1 LETAKRNLFN
11 DTSLAEQER
20 GKQMRIASVK
30 PNDLAVVK
38 DGTFVLIADSL
49 VEQGLLPKGA
59 SMIDFITR
67 YDSFRNSLEGAIA
80 KGQTVALDS
89 NLLKPPVERPSK
101 IWAAAFN
108 YKRGSSDLKDAA
120 GRGETLK
127 FTSDQILEMTFL
139 KPSSAVIGPEQ
150 AILIPKGERTVYPE
164 LELCVV
170 IGKQARNVAKDR
182 AVEFVF
188 GYTVILDVTARGPNP
203 PGTGVGSCRSVR
215 KGFETFAPIG
225 PWITTRDEIPD
236 PQNLMMNLWIDG
248 ELRQSANTSGMI
260 NGIAELVSFLSEV
273 TTLFPGDLISTGNPD
288 SPAFQ
293 RKLVAG
299 ETLKAEIENIGAMNL
314 LVRSA

>member
-1 LETAKRNLFN
+1 
-11 DTSLAEQER
+11 
-20 GKQMRIASVK
+20 MRVASIK
-30 PNDLAVVK
+30 PNELAIV
-38 DGTFVLIADSL
+38 DGEELVLIREILALEGFLS
-49 VEQGLLPKGA
+49 QRA
-59 SMIDFITR
+59 SMIDFIAH
-67 YDSFRNSLEGAIA
+67 YDSVKNILGSVVSTA
-80 KGQTVALDS
+80 KRVGLDPA
-89 NLLKPPVERPSK
+89 LLKPPVERPSK

-108 YKRGSSDLKDAA
+108 YKRGTSEIKDAA

-127 FTSDQILEMTFL
+127 FTPEQALEMTFL

-150 AILIPKGERTVYPE
+150 TILIPKGERVVYPE

-170 IGKQARNVAKDR
+170 IGKEARNVAEDS
-182 AVEFVF
+182 AFDYVF
-188 GYTVILDVTARGPNP
+188 GYTVMLDMTARGPNP

-236 PQNLMMNLWIDG
+236 PHHLTMNLWIDG

-260 NGIAELVSFLSEV
+260 NGVAALVSFLSEV
-273 TTLFPGDLISTGNPD
+273 TTLLPGDLISTGNPD

-299 ETLKAEIENIGAMNL
+299 EKLKAEIENIGAMNL
-314 LVRSA
+314 FVGNA

>member
-1 LETAKRNLFN
+1 MRFA
-11 DTSLAEQER
+11 SL
-20 GKQMRIASVK
+20 K
-30 PNDLAVVK
+30 PNELGVVK
-38 DGTFVLIADSL
+38 DDAFILIADAL
-49 VEQGLLPKGA
+49 AERGLLPKGA

-67 YDSFRNSLEGAIA
+67 YDALKNSLEGAIA
-80 KGQTVALDS
+80 RGKKVPLDS
-89 NLLKPPVERPSK
+89 KLLRPPVERPSK
-101 IWAAAFN
+101 VWAVAFN
-108 YKRGSSDLKDAA
+108 YKRGTSDLKDAA

-127 FTSDQILEMTFL
+127 FTPDQILEMTFL

-150 AILIPKGERTVYPE
+150 AILIPRGERTVYPE

-170 IGKQARNVAKDR
+170 IGKEARNVSKTESL
-182 AVEFVF
+182 EFIF

-260 NGIAELVSFLSEV
+260 NGVAELVSFLSEV

-299 ETLKAEIENIGAMNL
+299 EKLKAEIEKIGPMNL
-314 LVRSA
+314 LVQNA

>member
-1 LETAKRNLFN
+1 
-11 DTSLAEQER
+11 
-20 GKQMRIASVK
+20 MRVASVK
-30 PNDLAVVK
+30 ANDVAIV
-38 DGTFVLIADSL
+38 DGDSL
-49 VEQGLLPKGA
+49 ILVGETLGIEGLLAKPV
-59 SMIDFITR
+59 SMMDFISQ
-67 YDSFRNSLEGAIA
+67 YDSIRDSFQTLIT
-80 KGQTVALDS
+80 KGRRVRLDP

-108 YKRGSSDLKDAA
+108 YKRGTDEIRDGA

-127 FTSDQILEMTFL
+127 FTAEQALEMTFL

-164 LELCVV
+164 LELCIV
-170 IGKQARNVAKDR
+170 IGKEARDVSRQKALDY
-182 AVEFVF
+182 VF
-188 GYTVILDVTARGPNP
+188 GYTIMLDMTARGPNP

-236 PQNLMMNLWIDG
+236 PQNLKMNLWIGG

-260 NGIAELVSFLSEV
+260 NGVPELVSFLSTV
-273 TTLFPGDLISTGNPD
+273 TTLYPGDLISTGNPD

-293 RKLVAG
+293 RKLVPG
-299 ETLKAEIENIGAMNL
+299 ERLTAEIEKIGSMSL
-314 LVRSA
+314 GVRSAG

>member
-1 LETAKRNLFN
+1 
-11 DTSLAEQER
+11 
-20 GKQMRIASVK
+20 MRIASVK
-30 PNDLAVVK
+30 PNDLAVVN
-38 DGTFVLIADSL
+38 DGTFVLISDAL
-49 VEQGLLPKGA
+49 AEQGLLPRGA

-67 YDSFRNSLEGAIA
+67 YDSLKNSLESAIA
-80 KGQTVALDS
+80 RAKKVAMDS
-89 NLLKPPVERPSK
+89 YLLKPPVERPSK

-108 YKRGSSDLKDAA
+108 YKRGTSELKDAA

-127 FTSDQILEMTFL
+127 FTPDQILEMTFL

-150 AILIPKGERTVYPE
+150 AILIPKGERMVYPE

-170 IGKQARNVAKDR
+170 IGREARNVSKAQ
-182 AVEFVF
+182 ALEFVF

-225 PWITTRDEIPD
+225 PWITTRDEISD
-236 PQNLMMNLWIDG
+236 PQNLMMHLWIDG
-248 ELRQSANTSGMI
+248 ELRQSANTGGMI
-260 NGIAELVSFLSEV
+260 NGVAELVSFLSEV

-299 ETLKAEIENIGAMNL
+299 EKLKAEIEKIGPMNL
-314 LVRSA
+314 FVRNA

>member
-1 LETAKRNLFN
+1 
-11 DTSLAEQER
+11 
-20 GKQMRIASVK
+20 MRVASIK
-30 PNDLAVVK
+30 PNELAIV
-38 DGTFVLIADSL
+38 DGEELVLIREILAL
-49 VEQGLLPKGA
+49 KGFLTQRA
-59 SMIDFITR
+59 SMIDFIAQ
-67 YDSFRNSLEGAIA
+67 YDSVKNILGSVVSTA
-80 KGQTVALDS
+80 KRVGLDPA
-89 NLLKPPVERPSK
+89 LLKPPVERPSK

-108 YKRGSSDLKDAA
+108 YKRGTSDIKDAA

-127 FTSDQILEMTFL
+127 FTPEQALEMTFL

-150 AILIPKGERTVYPE
+150 TILIPRGERVVYPE

-170 IGKQARNVAKDR
+170 IGKEARNVAEDS
-182 AVEFVF
+182 ALDYVF
-188 GYTVILDVTARGPNP
+188 GYTVMLDMTARGPNP

-236 PQNLMMNLWIDG
+236 PHHLTMNLWIDG

-260 NGIAELVSFLSEV
+260 NGVAELVSFLSEV
-273 TTLFPGDLISTGNPD
+273 TTLLPGDLISTGNPD

-299 ETLKAEIENIGAMNL
+299 EKLKAEIENIGAMNL
-314 LVRSA
+314 FVGNA